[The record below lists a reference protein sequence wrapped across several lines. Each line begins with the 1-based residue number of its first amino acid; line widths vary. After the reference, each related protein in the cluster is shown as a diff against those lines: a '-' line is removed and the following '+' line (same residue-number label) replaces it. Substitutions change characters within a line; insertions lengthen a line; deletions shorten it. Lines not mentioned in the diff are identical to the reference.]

1 MQIAPH
7 YSETYTK
14 LANLLAIGSVI
25 YLHQQLI
32 VAAEP
37 LALRPL
43 ASLTSSV
50 LQANAEDAFAET
62 YVPVP
67 HLKESSS
74 LP

>member
-1 MQIAPH
+1 ML
-7 YSETYTK
+7 TVG
-14 LANLLAIGSVI
+14 LMV

-37 LALRPL
+37 LALHPL

-62 YVPVP
+62 YVPFP
-67 HLKESSS
+67 HLKEYFYSPQCS
-74 LP
+74 